1 MRLGLGIEKFLAKKG
16 EAEDRS
22 NTAES
27 LTNQTGVKGGAIHP
41 ENQYNNP
48 KNEGFLKPK
57 STFMPIEEAAGPD
70 SSEEQFINKLSDK
83 LEKELEG
90 EEDKYGFIEIVG
102 SLIKTA
108 QKKGEQAINEVLEKT
123 TEFLTEYRE
132 ILASGLADARN
143 EKKGEESEGEEYEA
157 CQKAFK
163 NIFGGLIHM
172 NGEVEAY
179 KNKFVKL
186 KKPKVNE
193 KGYIELGHKIY
204 YDKRGGGH
212 LSKEEANIANSKP
225 MPGRQNYKK
234 VVEKV

>member
-1 MRLGLGIEKFLAKKG
+1 MKLGLGIEKFFIKKA

-22 NTAES
+22 NTTES
-27 LTNQTGVKGGAIHP
+27 LTNRIGIKGSVIHP

-48 KNEGFLKPK
+48 KDEGFLKPK
-57 STFMPIEEAAGPD
+57 STFTPIEEAVD
-70 SSEEQFINKLSDK
+70 SDSGEEQFINKLSDK
-83 LEKELEG
+83 LEQELEVG
-90 EEDKYGFIEIVG
+90 EDKYGFVEIIG

-108 QKKGEQAINEVLEKT
+108 QKKGEQAVNEVLEKT

-157 CQKAFK
+157 CQEAFK

-172 NGEVEAY
+172 DGEVEAY
-179 KNKFVKL
+179 RNRFIKL

-193 KGYIELGHKIY
+193 KGYIELGNKIY

-212 LSKEEANIANSKP
+212 LSKEEANNANSKSL
-225 MPGRQNYKK
+225 PGSQNYKK
-234 VVEKV
+234 AVEKV